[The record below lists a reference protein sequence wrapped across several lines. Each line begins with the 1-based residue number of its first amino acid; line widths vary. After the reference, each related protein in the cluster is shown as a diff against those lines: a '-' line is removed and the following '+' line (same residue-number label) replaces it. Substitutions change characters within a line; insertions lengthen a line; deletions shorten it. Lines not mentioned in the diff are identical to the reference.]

1 MKSSLKLAAGTGG
14 SVVVTHCQVCDSAE
28 LERIVFLGFLP
39 PVNQMRTQGTTPHEQ
54 PAYPALL
61 LRCRKCEL
69 VQLGL
74 VVDPAILFPP
84 EYPYSSGTT
93 KILRENF
100 AELYVDSQR
109 VKKLAPND
117 LVVDVGSNDGT
128 LLSNFTAHRV
138 MGIEPSDMGKLAAS
152 RGIPTHIAYFGPAA
166 AAAVRG
172 EHGPAAIVTAT
183 NVFAHIENVHEI
195 VSSIVSMLD
204 DKGVF
209 ISESHY
215 LLDLIETLQYDTIYH
230 EHLRYYS
237 LHALRHLL
245 KMHGLEIVRVKRIP
259 THGGSIRVYAAR
271 PGVFPVDAS
280 VQETLDA
287 ERRFGLLTSDVFETF
302 KQRAT
307 RSKLDIMALLRDLK
321 GKGKRIVGIG
331 APSRASTLINY
342 LAIDDGILDA
352 VLEVPGSYK
361 VGKYMP
367 GTLIPVVDEGMLFTD
382 QPDYAMLLSWHI
394 ADELIPKLKAK
405 GFKGGFIV
413 PLPTARIVD

>member
-1 MKSSLKLAAGTGG
+1 MNSSLKLAAGTGG
-14 SVVVTHCQVCDSAE
+14 SVVVTHCQVCDSTD

-61 LRCRKCEL
+61 LRCRACQL

-74 VVDPAILFPP
+74 IVDPAILFPP

-93 KILRENF
+93 RILRENF
-100 AELYVDSQR
+100 AELSVDCRQVRS
-109 VKKLAPND
+109 LAPTD

-128 LLSNFTAHRV
+128 LLSNFTSHRV
-138 MGIEPSDMGKLAAS
+138 MGIEPSDMGKVAAS

-166 AAAVRG
+166 AAAVRR

-204 DKGVF
+204 DNGVF

-215 LLDLIETLQYDTIYH
+215 LLDLVETLQYDTIYH

-245 KMHGLEIVRVKRIP
+245 GMHGLEIVRVKRIP

-271 PGVFPVDAS
+271 TGSYAIDPS
-280 VQETLDA
+280 VRATLDT
-287 ERRFGLLTSDVFETF
+287 ERDFGLLDGRVFTAF
-302 KQRAT
+302 RQRVT

-321 GKGKRIVGIG
+321 GRGKRIVGIG
-331 APSRASTLINY
+331 APSRASTLVNY

-367 GTLIPVVDEGMLFTD
+367 GTLIPVVDEGMLFTA
-382 QPDYAMLLSWHI
+382 QPDYALLLSWHI
-394 ADELIPKLKAK
+394 ADELIPKLRAK
-405 GFKGGFIV
+405 GFRGGFIV
-413 PLPTARIVD
+413 PLPDARIVE

>member
-14 SVVVTHCQVCDSAE
+14 SVVVDHCQVCDATD

-61 LRCRKCEL
+61 LRCRNCQL

-100 AELYVDSQR
+100 AELYTDSQHVR
-109 VKKLAPND
+109 KLAPTD

-172 EHGPAAIVTAT
+172 AHGPAAIVTAT

-245 KMHGLEIVRVKRIP
+245 DMHGLEIVRVKRIP

-271 PGVFPVDAS
+271 PNAYPIDGS
-280 VQETLDA
+280 VREALDA
-287 ERRFGLLTSDVFETF
+287 EQRFGLLGGEVFGAF
-302 KQRAT
+302 KRRVT
-307 RSKLDIMALLRDLK
+307 NSKLEIMSLLKDLK
-321 GKGKRIVGIG
+321 VQGKRIVGIG
-331 APSRASTLINY
+331 APSRASTLVNY
-342 LAIDDGILDA
+342 LAVDDGILDA

-367 GTLIPVVDEGMLFTD
+367 GTLIPVVDEGMLVAE
-382 QPDYAMLLSWHI
+382 QPDYALLLSWHI
-394 ADELIPKLKAK
+394 ADELIPKLRAK

-413 PLPTARIVD
+413 PLPTARIVG

>member
-1 MKSSLKLAAGTGG
+1 MQSSLKLAAGTGG
-14 SVVVTHCQVCDSAE
+14 SVVVTHCQVCDSTD

-61 LRCRKCEL
+61 LRCRKCQL

-109 VKKLAPND
+109 VRTLAPTD

-172 EHGPAAIVTAT
+172 QHGPAAIVTAT

-245 KMHGLEIVRVKRIP
+245 GMHGLEVVRVKRIP

-271 PGVFPVDAS
+271 PGAYPVDGS
-280 VQETLDA
+280 VREALDA
-287 ERRFGLLTSDVFETF
+287 EERFGLLGDEAFAEFRRRVTN
-302 KQRAT
+302 
-307 RSKLDIMALLRDLK
+307 SKLEIMSLLK
-321 GKGKRIVGIG
+321 GLKEKGKRIVGIG
-331 APSRASTLINY
+331 APSRASTLVNY

-367 GTLIPVVDEGMLFTD
+367 GTLIPVVDEGMLFTA
-382 QPDYAMLLSWHI
+382 QPDYALLLSWHI
-394 ADELIPKLKAK
+394 ADELIPKLRAK

>member
-1 MKSSLKLAAGTGG
+1 MQSSLKLAAGTGG
-14 SVVVTHCQVCDSAE
+14 SVVVTHCQVCDSTD

-61 LRCRKCEL
+61 LRCRKCQL

-93 KILRENF
+93 RILRENF
-100 AELYVDSQR
+100 AELYADSQR
-109 VKKLAPND
+109 VRTLAPTD

-172 EHGPAAIVTAT
+172 QHGPAAIVTAT

-245 KMHGLEIVRVKRIP
+245 GMHGLEVVRVKRIP

-271 PGVFPVDAS
+271 PGAYPVDGS
-280 VQETLDA
+280 VREALDA
-287 ERRFGLLTSDVFETF
+287 EERFGLLGDEAFAEFRRRVTN
-302 KQRAT
+302 
-307 RSKLDIMALLRDLK
+307 SKLEIMSLLK
-321 GKGKRIVGIG
+321 GLKEKGKRIVGIG
-331 APSRASTLINY
+331 APSRASTLVNY

-367 GTLIPVVDEGMLFTD
+367 GTLIPVVDEGMLFTA
-382 QPDYAMLLSWHI
+382 QPDYALLLSWHI
-394 ADELIPKLKAK
+394 ADELIPKLRAK